1 MTTIWTRADHPGP
14 SHLLQ
19 VGGLL
24 QDEGAG
30 GGEDAMGGQDVDLP
44 GGRGGQGALPP
55 GPLLLQHLQGQPD
68 GRPRVHHV
76 VHHDTVKPRH
86 IPGNLR

>member
-1 MTTIWTRADHPGP
+1 MTTIWREGKSTVGS

-30 GGEDAMGGQDVDLP
+30 GREDAMGGQDVDFP
-44 GGRGGQGALPP
+44 GGQGRT
-55 GPLLLQHLQGQPD
+55 G
-68 GRPRVHHV
+68 
-76 VHHDTVKPRH
+76 
-86 IPGNLR
+86 